1 MVSTLALPCRM
12 YGLFQTMFFFSYMG
26 VGSAALGILCG
37 ESGAIPACVLSFM
50 WFECVQKT
58 YVHVVY
64 VLSW

>member
-1 MVSTLALPCRM
+1 
-12 YGLFQTMFFFSYMG
+12 MG